1 MTVGMDIVNY
11 LADNG
16 YGTLGSDLFLGYM
29 PDQQNA
35 VVVMETGGQGPYLDY
50 GDDADQIRPS
60 FQVLVRNSNYI
71 TGVEKAVDIRSLLM
85 ALSNTTIN
93 TTTYLYIRA
102 TGDVAYLGRK
112 AVAAGETNEFS
123 VNFNTMREV

>member
-29 PDQQNA
+29 PDQQNV

-71 TGVEKAVDIRSLLM
+71 TGVERTANIRTLLQ
-85 ALSNTTIN
+85 SITNTTIN
-93 TTTYLYIRA
+93 SNTYLYIRA

-112 AVAAGETNEFS
+112 AVSAGETNEFS
-123 VNFNTMREV
+123 INFNSMREV